1 MDTIVDSV
9 QDIMNTLL
17 IIKITYE
24 AKIRKRVLYTEYIKY
39 IENKIKSRL
48 SQ

>member
-1 MDTIVDSV
+1 
-9 QDIMNTLL
+9 MNTLL
-17 IIKITYE
+17 IIKITCE
-24 AKIRKRVLYTEYIKY
+24 AKIRKRVLDTEYIKY